1 MDVSTLEI
9 AIIAI
14 VVMGAVI
21 LIVYLMKHQMRR
33 CRWCVR
39 STTPVGLMP
48 RGDGEEVR
56 RLIREEGMD
65 PAVSYEL
72 CEACRRIYDEWWFK
86 ADWDMCDRWC
96 ACGFELSFPWDVDPR
111 KLRKAVAD
119 LPPAVFTLLSKQ
131 YTPDDIAQL
140 RRGYD
145 DLDYR
150 FERSPEAHALKVCGI
165 CHRIYMWIEIK
176 GYQVFQCV
184 SSGRDKY
191 ERVTDRRQM
200 ET

>member
-1 MDVSTLEI
+1 
-9 AIIAI
+9 
-14 VVMGAVI
+14 
-21 LIVYLMKHQMRR
+21 
-33 CRWCVR
+33 
-39 STTPVGLMP
+39 
-48 RGDGEEVR
+48 
-56 RLIREEGMD
+56 MD
-65 PAVSYEL
+65 PALSYEL
-72 CEACRRIYDEWWFK
+72 CVACRRIYDEWWFQS
-86 ADWDMCDRWC
+86 DWDMSDRWC

-119 LPPAVFTLLSKQ
+119 LPPAVFALLSKQ

-150 FERSPEAHALKVCGI
+150 FERSPEPHALKVCGI
-165 CHRIYMWIEIK
+165 CHRVYMWIEIK

-191 ERVTDRRQM
+191 ETVADRRQM

>member
-1 MDVSTLEI
+1 MTILALIFAAVV
-9 AIIAI
+9 I
-14 VVMGAVI
+14 VGPFVLLVI
-21 LIVYLMKHQMRR
+21 LRRSAHQ
-33 CRWCVR
+33 CAWCHKRTVKLGKL
-39 STTPVGLMP
+39 PDAE
-48 RGDGEEVR
+48 RGQIGE
-56 RLIREEGMD
+56 LIREEGMD
-65 PAVSYEL
+65 PALSYEL
-72 CEACRRIYDEWWFK
+72 CEACRRIYDEWWFQS
-86 ADWDMCDRWC
+86 DWDMSDRWC

-119 LPPAVFTLLSKQ
+119 LPAAVFARLSKQ
-131 YTPDDIAQL
+131 YTDDDIAQL

-150 FERSPEAHALKVCGI
+150 FEKSPEPHALKVCGI
-165 CHRIYMWIEIK
+165 CHRIYMWVEIA

-191 ERVTDRRQM
+191 EAVSDRRQM

>member
-1 MDVSTLEI
+1 MLILGLIFAAVV
-9 AIIAI
+9 I
-14 VVMGAVI
+14 VGPFVLLVI
-21 LIVYLMKHQMRR
+21 LRRSAHQCAFCHKRT
-33 CRWCVR
+33 VKLGNL
-39 STTPVGLMP
+39 PDAE
-48 RGDGEEVR
+48 RGRIGD
-56 RLIREEGMD
+56 LIHEEGMD
-65 PAVSYEL
+65 PALSYEL
-72 CEACRRIYDEWWFK
+72 CEACRRIYDEWWFQS
-86 ADWDMCDRWC
+86 DWDMSDRWC

-119 LPPAVFTLLSKQ
+119 LPPAVFARLSKQ
-131 YTPDDIAQL
+131 YTHDDIAQL

-150 FERSPEAHALKVCGI
+150 FGKSPEPHALKVCGI
-165 CHRIYMWIEIK
+165 CHRTYMWVEIA

-191 ERVTDRRQM
+191 EAVADRRQM